1 MNCPH
6 RYQIRIQ
13 GQLPENWSDWF
24 AGLDIDTSTPEETT
38 LSGCLSD
45 QAELLGV
52 LAKIHS
58 LNIVLLSVGR
68 QMR

>member
-1 MNCPH
+1 MNAPH

-13 GQLPENWSDWF
+13 GQLPENWADWF
-24 AGLDIDTSTPEETT
+24 AGLEIDISTPGETT

-45 QAELLGV
+45 QAELLGM

-58 LNIVLLSVGR
+58 LHIVLLSVGR
-68 QMR
+68 QPY